1 MKLSN
6 IHVFFISIFFS
17 LTCLAQDLYFAGFSF
32 IGDTTEN
39 DSYPVAVKLYESN
52 SRLLNDK
59 LNESLKNLQRTDL
72 TIIKDKEG
80 LIKSGNA
87 VALAYGLQKESVT
100 IYFVDGKYNYQI
112 YVDGQIYAFDFSN
125 SEHKLITNV
134 PSGWSH
140 VFTSPKKLSKE
151 EINKTIENIYIPKKN
166 PTFSSPAASVF
177 DQWVSDLENAQI
189 SSAKKYTRLQ
199 VRNITLEDPV
209 SSQVNGSSEY
219 IKNKKTLINETA
231 RSFESYLSHYQ
242 KVPMIPFSL
251 GQALGK
257 NMIARFADTTFD
269 IKLPSPDFVV
279 DINVREFKKAY
290 VDNKAYDGY
299 IYGAFINL
307 QLLQPDLNNIKLD
320 SKFNYKSEIQVPK
333 SYNLKIE
340 DDWPIWMGAQK
351 KLFEILAKQI
361 SVRDD
366 KELSLITNNP
376 NIKDHLKNMEEIII
390 SCR

>member
-1 MKLSN
+1 ML
-6 IHVFFISIFFS
+6 
-17 LTCLAQDLYFAGFSF
+17 
-32 IGDTTEN
+32 
-39 DSYPVAVKLYESN
+39 
-52 SRLLNDK
+52 
-59 LNESLKNLQRTDL
+59 
-72 TIIKDKEG
+72 
-80 LIKSGNA
+80 
-87 VALAYGLQKESVT
+87 
-100 IYFVDGKYNYQI
+100 
-112 YVDGQIYAFDFSN
+112 
-125 SEHKLITNV
+125 
-134 PSGWSH
+134 
-140 VFTSPKKLSKE
+140 
-151 EINKTIENIYIPKKN
+151 
-166 PTFSSPAASVF
+166 
-177 DQWVSDLENAQI
+177 
-189 SSAKKYTRLQ
+189 
-199 VRNITLEDPV
+199 
-209 SSQVNGSSEY
+209 
-219 IKNKKTLINETA
+219 
-231 RSFESYLSHYQ
+231 
-242 KVPMIPFSL
+242 PFSL

-376 NIKDHLKNMEEIII
+376 NIKDQLKNMEEIII

>member
-1 MKLSN
+1 MKLNN
-6 IHVFFISIFFS
+6 IVVFLFFILFSITGFS
-17 LTCLAQDLYFAGFSF
+17 QDLYFAGFSF

-39 DSYPVAVKLYESN
+39 DSYPVAFKLYESN
-52 SRLLNDK
+52 SRLLNEK
-59 LNESLKNLQRTDL
+59 LNGSLKNLKRTDL
-72 TIIKDKEG
+72 NIIKDKEG

-87 VALAYGLQKESVT
+87 LALAYGLQKESVT
-100 IYFVDGKYNYQI
+100 VYFVDGKYNYQI
-112 YVDGQIYAFDFSN
+112 YVDGQVYVFDYSD

-134 PSGWSH
+134 PSGWSY
-140 VFTSPKKLSKE
+140 VFTSPKKLSKDE
-151 EINKTIENIYIPKKN
+151 LNKTVENIYIPNKN
-166 PTFSSPAASVF
+166 SSFSSPSSSVF
-177 DQWVSDLENAQI
+177 DQWVNDLENAQI

-199 VRNITLEDPV
+199 VRKITLEDPV
-209 SSQVNGSSEY
+209 SSQINGSSEY
-219 IKNKKTLINETA
+219 MKNKKTLINETA

-242 KVPMIPFSL
+242 KVPMLPFSL

-257 NMIARFADTTFD
+257 NMIARFADTTYS
-269 IKLPSPDFVV
+269 IKIPPPDFVV

-307 QLLQPDLNNIKLD
+307 KLLQPDLNNIKLD

-351 KLFEILAKQI
+351 KLFEILTKQI
-361 SVRDD
+361 SARDE
-366 KELSLITNNP
+366 KELALITNTP
-376 NIKDHLKNMEEIII
+376 DIKDQLKNMEEIII

>member
-1 MKLSN
+1 MSITALS
-6 IHVFFISIFFS
+6 
-17 LTCLAQDLYFAGFSF
+17 QDLYFAGFSF

-52 SRLLNDK
+52 PRLLNEK
-59 LNESLKNLQRTDL
+59 LNWSLKNLKRTDL

-80 LIKSGNA
+80 LIKSGSA
-87 VALAYGLQKESVT
+87 IALAYGSQKESVSV
-100 IYFVDGKYNYQI
+100 YFVDGKYNYQI
-112 YVDGQIYAFDFSN
+112 YVDGQIYAFDFSS
-125 SEHKLITNV
+125 SENKLITNI

-140 VFTSPKKLSKE
+140 VFTSQKKLSKE
-151 EINKTIENIYIPKKN
+151 ELYKAIENIYIPNKN
-166 PTFSSPAASVF
+166 PGFSSPPSSVF

-199 VRNITLEDPV
+199 VRNITLEDTV
-209 SSQVNGSSEY
+209 NSQISGSSEY
-219 IKNKKTLINETA
+219 MKNKKTLINETA

-242 KVPMIPFSL
+242 KVPMLPFSL

-257 NMIARFADTTFD
+257 NMIARFADTTYS
-269 IKLPSPDFVV
+269 IKLPPPDFVV

-307 QLLQPDLNNIKLD
+307 KLLQPDLNNIKLD

-351 KLFEILAKQI
+351 KLFEILTKQI
-361 SVRDD
+361 SARDD
-366 KELSLITNNP
+366 KELALITNTP
-376 NIKDHLKNMEEIII
+376 DIKDQLKNMEEIII